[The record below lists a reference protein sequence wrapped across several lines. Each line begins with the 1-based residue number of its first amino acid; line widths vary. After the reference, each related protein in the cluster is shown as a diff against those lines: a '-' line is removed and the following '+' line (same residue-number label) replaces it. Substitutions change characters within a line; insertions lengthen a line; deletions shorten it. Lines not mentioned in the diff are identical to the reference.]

1 MDKGRRTSRRRW
13 VDGQFTFYFGAG
25 DEEKEEDVVESGGE
39 GRSGI
44 VDFSSVVGS
53 VCVHLSVF
61 DLIAVQGRGSAV
73 CCGYTHSLS
82 PRHYSE

>member
-1 MDKGRRTSRRRW
+1 MVDKGRRTSRRRW

-25 DEEKEEDVVESGGE
+25 DEEDEEEEDVVESGGE

-61 DLIAVQGRGSAV
+61 DLIAVKGRGRASAV
-73 CCGYTHSLS
+73 CCGYTLHTA
-82 PRHYSE
+82 